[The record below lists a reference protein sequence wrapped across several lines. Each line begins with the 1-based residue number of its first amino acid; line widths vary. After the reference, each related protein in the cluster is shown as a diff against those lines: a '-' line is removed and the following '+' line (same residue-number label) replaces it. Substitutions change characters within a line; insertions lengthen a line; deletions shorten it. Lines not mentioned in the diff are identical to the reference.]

1 MKRIIASLI
10 LCLLA
15 GVPGFAEV
23 VKVKGKGEVVYKGL
37 FKQGSEDE
45 RVAILEAKKS
55 ALARYAAGLESSR
68 FELYKKIEPEVLAH
82 VDDYIIDYTQ
92 IDQQVDKTSKRFS
105 VIIEASVNT
114 SLIEST
120 IQKSTAAPP
129 GGGEEQS
136 FITFVFVARELA
148 SRKVFDAKRTTVE
161 INEASRSNSEKDSAG
176 ADGQSADSSL
186 ETGSVAKKT
195 TGGNTE
201 LKADVLAYRVS
212 TATEVDN
219 AVNAVLT
226 KARYESVDPTDAGLD
241 IELFKNDFSSGSD
254 ISPATRTAA
263 IKTLKE
269 KGIGF
274 MAVANM
280 DVGLPEKD
288 EVSGQIRVYVT
299 VTAKVTALAAKF
311 PKTVASIAG
320 KPFAGLGP
328 NAQVARQNALN
339 EAATQSAIEL
349 TDQLR
354 SKSIR

>member
-1 MKRIIASLI
+1 M
-10 LCLLA
+10 
-15 GVPGFAEV
+15 
-23 VKVKGKGEVVYKGL
+23 
-37 FKQGSEDE
+37 
-45 RVAILEAKKS
+45 
-55 ALARYAAGLESSR
+55 
-68 FELYKKIEPEVLAH
+68 
-82 VDDYIIDYTQ
+82 
-92 IDQQVDKTSKRFS
+92 
-105 VIIEASVNT
+105 
-114 SLIEST
+114 
-120 IQKSTAAPP
+120 
-129 GGGEEQS
+129 
-136 FITFVFVARELA
+136 ARELA